1 MDYQDPYVDINGLN
15 YKGLSK
21 KESLALYESFINDK
35 NPLMLCDLDL
45 QLYMRNDGK
54 IGYIWHPCIAIE
66 FILDEDEVSR
76 LYPRY

>member
-45 QLYMRNDGK
+45 Q
-54 IGYIWHPCIAIE
+54 P
-66 FILDEDEVSR
+66 S
-76 LYPRY
+76 